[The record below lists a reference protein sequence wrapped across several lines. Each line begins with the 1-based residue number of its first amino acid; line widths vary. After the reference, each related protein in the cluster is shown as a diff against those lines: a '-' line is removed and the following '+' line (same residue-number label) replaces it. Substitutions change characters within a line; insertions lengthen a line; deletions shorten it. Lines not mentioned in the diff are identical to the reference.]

1 MLFILSGEGP
11 TDIGGPNGPGRH
23 DSGNDILYPYGEW
36 KPGPMAHFVNEMCK
50 ENSIDAFNQ
59 NLGCEAFFV
68 QETNL
73 IEKAKVMRTKNR
85 KYTGPGE
92 GNHYHKKCA
101 FVLATLAA
109 EKKQQEGNS
118 NTVVIFFR
126 DCDGTRSSS
135 QTRYTD
141 LKNSM
146 KLGFKQ
152 ANKEVFCVPMIP
164 KPKSEAWLLC
174 ALKAS
179 PYHNCTPIGKRSGND
194 RSPNSLKEE
203 LKSRIEVMGRP
214 YNAETLVDM
223 IISGNPPQIQPARID
238 MPSWN
243 DFKQDLKEALD
254 SIEFRNL

>member
-1 MLFILSGEGP
+1 MLLILSGEGS
-11 TDIGGPNGPGRH
+11 TDIGSSNGAGRH
-23 DSGNDILYPYGEW
+23 DSDDLLYPLGEW
-36 KPGPMAHFVNEMCK
+36 EPGPMAHFVNEMCK
-50 ENSIDAFNQ
+50 ENSIDAFNPD
-59 NLGCEAFFV
+59 LGCEAFFV
-68 QETNL
+68 PETNL
-73 IEKAKVMRTKNR
+73 TKKAKVMRTKDR
-85 KYTGPGE
+85 KYTGQGG
-92 GNHYHKKCA
+92 GNHYHTNCA
-101 FVLATLAA
+101 FVLASLAA
-109 EKKQQEGNS
+109 EKKQQEGNRD
-118 NTVVIFFR
+118 TVVIFFR

-146 KLGFKQ
+146 KRGFKQ

-179 PYHNCTPIGKRSGND
+179 PYHNCTPIEERSGND

-203 LKSRIEVMGRP
+203 LKSRIEVIGRP

-223 IISGNPPQIQPARID
+223 IISGNPPQIQPTRID

-243 DFKQDLKEALD
+243 DFKQDLKEALG

>member
-11 TDIGGPNGPGRH
+11 TDIGGPNGTARH
-23 DSGNDILYPYGEW
+23 DSGDLLYPLEEW
-36 KPGPMAHFVNEMCK
+36 KSGPMAHFVNEMCK
-50 ENSIDAFNQ
+50 ESSIDAFNPA
-59 NLGCEAFFV
+59 LGCKAFFV
-68 QETNL
+68 PETNL
-73 IEKAKVMRTKNR
+73 TEKAKLIRNQSR
-85 KYTGPGE
+85 GFSGQ
-92 GNHYHKKCA
+92 GNGQHYHTKCA

-118 NTVVIFFR
+118 DTVVIFFR
-126 DCDGTRSSS
+126 DCDGTRSTP
-135 QTRYTD
+135 QNRYTD
-141 LKNSM
+141 LKESM
-146 KLGFKQ
+146 KRGFER
-152 ANKEVFCVPMIP
+152 ARGEIFCVPMIP

-179 PYHNCTPIGKRSGND
+179 PYHNCTPIEERSGND

-203 LKSRIEVMGRP
+203 LKSLIEVMGRP

-223 IISGNPPQIQPARID
+223 IISDSCPPIQPNRID

-254 SIEFRNL
+254 STGFRNL